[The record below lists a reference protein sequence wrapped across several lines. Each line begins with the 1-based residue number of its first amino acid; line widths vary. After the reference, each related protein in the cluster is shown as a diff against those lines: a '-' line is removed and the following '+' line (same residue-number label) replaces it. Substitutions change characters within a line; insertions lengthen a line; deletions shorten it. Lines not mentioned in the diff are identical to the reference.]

1 MSYVMYDVWEK
12 LGIPFEKD
20 VRYSEEAAS
29 EALKK
34 MIREACIELNKPE
47 TPEDKVNVSSPID
60 DLASKVKTIFRDTDQ
75 KAINPKKAEKAIDSI
90 FGVFKKA
97 IRDVVTEKKPETTP
111 TPLNNMLG
119 KMKNALETAV
129 TDVSRPLKQGLGDR
143 FARKFPELFQALVAE
158 PLRKQAIYILNKQGQ
173 FSYLRGGYRPTLR
186 APQDRTFCDMTLRKI
201 LYSYNALSR
210 HFQNDVVAYLIESF
224 ETPEDKWW
232 PLKAEGDMIAAAID
246 LNDVKLIELLKDILT
261 DEECEYYITPGI
273 VRGIVMSDNV
283 ELRKDLIDYLLDAG
297 LQEGVRQCICENM
310 DAGTL
315 EAQIDIFKAI
325 CDNNLIRYSSV
336 RRALATQ
343 TGISD
348 PDGVERLSDKLFAL
362 MKTVIFQPECC
373 EELALSTNHLQC
385 HIGLWGLAIRDRQ
398 KSAEL
403 IERMVYENMREPMI
417 AASIHAFLYFSDPGR
432 LTHLAKYVIDH
443 YADDH
448 AILTTWFDH
457 FISGYQTLTNRA
469 FLIFDNSVFD
479 EWRVIGRKADP
490 IPLAPHFESK
500 EEAKEYYDKLGK
512 LLEKIPKDGYKYS
525 LGFVYEKWLLPEK
538 ILSRMFLIAWMM
550 QDNELLSELAPR
562 YSEASCYDRE
572 CLQMAVWN
580 PVTEVQRHV
589 LFQAALSRNS
599 YYDEI
604 VDLVMPRIKLEDA
617 DYEYLKGC
625 FRFKAINAREYLY
638 ELFLKA
644 PDNILLKTTQDLLKA
659 KKKEMRMAGL
669 ELVKRLKTE
678 ESRQAVYNL
687 LLSTVRLMDKLT
699 PEEEIVIQG
708 ILDQDNAA
716 GNILNQPGYGIYD
729 PNITTTLPVV
739 YCDINFIKR
748 LFVDWLPHTL
758 AVLRKL
764 DDFIEAHRDLQYED
778 YCDCERI
785 LGKSFWPVNY
795 DVEEKIDKYPFPD
808 LWRKFYDEEIKNFES
823 LLLGLILSALG
834 SATVKVLKDVFD
846 IDLNRY
852 YSIDEKYKYETHI
865 DQIFECLFELHAKEH
880 SAFLLD
886 LYCCF
891 AGGIMSKP
899 VEMTNAVY
907 KAEDGKI
914 YPLYQTRLFELLT
927 DDVFKPF
934 VRPADFRTYYIV
946 AKSLDQFYQD
956 NVMDLSAMEHIRA
969 HLEQL
974 ITKDEVYQS
983 LFDLDLGKVFKD
995 IEPYIVDLNS
1005 PEVVKN
1011 PELAAITQEIYWPI
1025 SELIFSIESKRTELE
1040 TDFSDY
1046 IYAVPAIRGTKHLV
1060 ELLTAIGDDIFDR
1073 EAYYRYH
1080 HSNSKRFCLSKL
1092 IMVSQPAPGEDEN
1105 TLKDCLKDSQIS
1117 PQRLVDVA
1125 MFNPTWAPIIEKYLG
1140 WDGLTSGVYYFT
1152 AHVGELFSDQ
1162 YQGRAERK
1170 KAIFAR
1176 YTPISYEDLQQGAMA
1191 LHWFKEA
1198 YDKLG
1203 EAHFQMLY
1211 KSAKYISETNKHTR
1225 ARKYADAALGKYT
1238 IADTENQILD
1248 KRNKDLLMAYPL
1260 IPLVDGDDCL
1270 KRYQFIQAFKKAA
1283 KNFGSQRRTS
1293 ETAAA
1298 QMAIRNLAS
1307 NAGYDD
1313 ETRLILT
1320 METKLSD
1327 AHAWAFEWTELDADI
1342 KIRIAQSS
1350 EDYSLS
1356 LECLKNGKSLKA
1368 VPSKYNKEAQV
1379 CELKEI
1385 LRQLRE
1391 QQSRTRQ
1398 MFEEFMEYGTEL
1410 PLDELQ
1416 TLLRNKIAG
1425 PYLANLVFMLG
1436 NHSVYYSEHG
1446 FENPKGIKFSLAPN
1460 ATLRIAHP
1468 YDLYQ
1473 CGDWAFYQKYIFDYQ
1488 IKQPFKQVFREL
1500 YLLTDEERE
1509 MKASMRFAGHQ
1520 IKPKRTVGC
1529 LKGRRWIAD
1538 YEEGL
1543 QKVYYKENIVA
1554 RIYAVAD
1561 WFSPCDIEYPTLEYV
1576 DFYDRKTYAPIP
1588 LKDIPPVIFSEVM
1601 RDVDL
1606 AISVAHAG
1614 DVDPETSHST
1624 IEMRKLIAEYNMQ
1637 LFGLKNVSF
1646 TEKHAH
1652 IEGKRASYNIH
1663 LGSGVIFQIG
1673 GSQIAVLPVHS
1684 QHRGK
1689 LFLPFI
1695 DDDPQTS
1702 EVMTKI
1708 LFFANDM
1715 KIKDPYILKQINPLN
1730 SETE

>member
-29 EALKK
+29 DALKK

-47 TPEDKVNVSSPID
+47 TFEDKVNVSSPID
-60 DLASKVKTIFRDTDQ
+60 DLASKVKTIFRDVDQ
-75 KAINPKKAEKAIDSI
+75 KAINTKKAEKAIDSL

-143 FARKFPELFQALVAE
+143 FARKFPELFQALE
-158 PLRKQAIYILNKQGQ
+158 PEPVREQAIYILNKQGK
-173 FSYLRGGYRPTLR
+173 FSYLRTSYRPTLR
-186 APQDRTFCDMTLRKI
+186 APQDRSFCDTTLREV
-201 LYSYNALSR
+201 LYSYHRLSTA
-210 HFQNDVVAYLIESF
+210 HHNDVVEYLIEGFDTS
-224 ETPEDKWW
+224 PDKWR
-232 PLKAEGDMIAAAID
+232 PMKAEGDMIAAAID
-246 LNDVKLIELLKDILT
+246 LNDENLIEFLTEILT
-261 DEECEYYITPGI
+261 DETCEYYITPGI

-283 ELRKDLIDYLLDAG
+283 VLRKYLIDDLLDAG

-315 EAQIDIFKAI
+315 ESQIDIFKAI
-325 CDNNLIRYSSV
+325 CDHNLIRYSSV
-336 RRALATQ
+336 RRAFATQ
-343 TGISD
+343 TGISE
-348 PDGVERLSDKLFAL
+348 PEGVERLSDKLFAL

-385 HIGLWGLAIRDRQ
+385 HLGLWGLAIRDRQ

-403 IERMVYENMREPMI
+403 IERMVYENKREPI
-417 AASIHAFLYFSDPGR
+417 LAASIHARYYFSDPGR
-432 LTHLAKYVIDH
+432 LTHLAKYIIDH

-512 LLEKIPKDGYKYS
+512 LLEKMPKDGYKYS
-525 LGFVYEKWLLPEK
+525 LGFVYEKWLQPPK
-538 ILSRMFLIAWMM
+538 VLSRMFLIAWMM

-604 VDLVMPRIKLEDA
+604 VDLVIPRIKLEDA

-708 ILDQDNAA
+708 ILDQHNETE
-716 GNILNQPGYGIYD
+716 NILNQPGYGIYD
-729 PNITTTLPVV
+729 PNITTTMPVV
-739 YCDINFIKR
+739 YSDINFIKR
-748 LFVDWLPHTL
+748 LFINWLPHTL

-778 YCDCERI
+778 YCGCEQI
-785 LGKSFWPVNY
+785 LGKSFWTVNY
-795 DVEEKIDKYPFPD
+795 DADKKIDRYPFSD

-834 SATVKVLKDVFD
+834 SGTVKVLKDVFD

-852 YSIDEKYKYETHI
+852 YSIDEKYKYDSHI
-865 DQIFECLFELHAKEH
+865 NQIFECLFELHVKEH

-899 VEMTNAVY
+899 LEMTNAVY

-927 DDVFKPF
+927 DELVKPF

-983 LFDLDLGKVFKD
+983 LFDLDLGKVLKD
-995 IEPYIVDLNS
+995 IAPFIVELNN
-1005 PEVVKN
+1005 PNVMQI
-1011 PELAAITQEIYWPI
+1011 PELAATAQEIYWPI
-1025 SELIFSIESKRTELE
+1025 SELILSIEAKRSELP
-1040 TDFSDY
+1040 TAFSDD

-1092 IMVSQPAPGEDEN
+1092 IMVSQPSPGEDEN
-1105 TLKDCLKDSQIS
+1105 SLKDCLKDIQVS

-1125 MFNPTWAPIIEKYLG
+1125 MFNPTWAPIIERYLG
-1140 WDGLTSGVYYFT
+1140 WEGLTSGVYYFT
-1152 AHVGELFSDQ
+1152 AHVGELFSDH
-1162 YQGRAERK
+1162 YHGRAERK

-1260 IPLVDGDDCL
+1260 IPLADGDDCL

-1327 AHAWAFEWTELDADI
+1327 VHAWAFEWTELDADI
-1342 KIRIAQSS
+1342 KIRIAQSP

-1356 LECLKNGKSLKA
+1356 LECLKDGKSLKA

-1410 PLDELQ
+1410 PLEELQ
-1416 TLLRNKIAG
+1416 TLLKNKIAG

-1436 NHSVYYSEHG
+1436 NHSVYYSENG

-1468 YDLYQ
+1468 YDLYRA
-1473 CGDWAFYQKYIFDYQ
+1473 GDWAFYQKYIFDHQ

-1509 MKASMRFAGHQ
+1509 MKSSMRFAGHQ

-1538 YEEGL
+1538 YEDGL

-1561 WFSPCDIEYPTLEYV
+1561 WFSPGDIEYPTIESV
-1576 DFYDRKTYAPIP
+1576 DFFDRNTYAPIP
-1588 LKDIPPVIFSEVM
+1588 LKDIPPIIFSEVM

-1624 IEMRKLIAEYNMQ
+1624 IEMRKVIAEYNMQ

-1673 GSQIAVLPVHS
+1673 GAQIAVLPVHS

-1702 EVMTKI
+1702 EIMTKI

-1715 KIKDPYILKQINPLN
+1715 KIKDPFILNQIRPGHKPC
-1730 SETE
+1730 